1 MMFYSSIYLLTFVF
15 WGKWPVILVVVVPVW
30 VVNVRLL
37 TRPPWENGVGGDRPQ
52 LHIVTQD
59 FADNRDVG
67 GVLDHLLKHATL
79 VQQVP
84 NSGLKL
90 RLRVFPSLH
99 RPWISTERFLQRF
112 LKSLNNGTI
121 TWKWVALSPC
131 LEMR

>member
-1 MMFYSSIYLLTFVF
+1 M
-15 WGKWPVILVVVVPVW
+15 ILVVVIPVW
-30 VVNVRLL
+30 VVNVRFL

-59 FADNRDVG
+59 FPDNRDVG
-67 GVLDHLLKHATL
+67 WVLDHLLKHATL

-99 RPWISTERFLQRF
+99 RPWILTERISNDFS
-112 LKSLNNGTI
+112 K
-121 TWKWVALSPC
+121 A
-131 LEMR
+131 